1 MAPYRTVGK
10 RGEGRSLIVRGKGAP
25 HEAHP
30 TGLSPAPA
38 SAPARTGPEGGLQPR
53 GQPHRL
59 RGNVY
64 VDDVYV
70 DDDRNY
76 RFVAVATGG
85 VMGWLGT
92 RHRLVPVEAIAEG
105 EASSVT
111 LRV

>member
-1 MAPYRTVGK
+1 M
-10 RGEGRSLIVRGKGAP
+10 
-25 HEAHP
+25 
-30 TGLSPAPA
+30 
-38 SAPARTGPEGGLQPR
+38 
-53 GQPHRL
+53 
-59 RGNVY
+59 
-64 VDDVYV
+64 

-111 LRV
+111 LR